1 MCLANVPVTSTKHE
15 SAKNTV
21 SELWGHIK
29 IGKLVSPYAALGFI
43 IFLKVLL
50 MGVLFRVLFRVVS

>member
-21 SELWGHIK
+21 SELWGHITIRGTNMK
-29 IGKLVSPYAALGFI
+29 QHK
-43 IFLKVLL
+43 
-50 MGVLFRVLFRVVS
+50 FRGDI